1 MLKTDS
7 LNARTH
13 SLTHSLTR
21 SFLPLVSS
29 LFFLGGYFFRF
40 EATPS
45 GRLLNRFSSDL
56 AAVDTE
62 VMDELYTMVDNAA
75 TFVAIVVVVIA
86 SYWALLVVM
95 VPVVVLSVSV
105 GAVYQR
111 SSQGK

>member
-1 MLKTDS
+1 
-7 LNARTH
+7 
-13 SLTHSLTR
+13 
-21 SFLPLVSS
+21 
-29 LFFLGGYFFRF
+29 
-40 EATPS
+40 
-45 GRLLNRFSSDL
+45 
-56 AAVDTE
+56 
-62 VMDELYTMVDNAA
+62 MDELYTMVDNAA

>member
-13 SLTHSLTR
+13 SLTHSFT
-21 SFLPLVSS
+21 SSSCFLS
-29 LFFLGGYFFRF
+29 LFLGGYFFRF

>member
-1 MLKTDS
+1 M
-7 LNARTH
+7 
-13 SLTHSLTR
+13 
-21 SFLPLVSS
+21 
-29 LFFLGGYFFRF
+29 GGYFFRF